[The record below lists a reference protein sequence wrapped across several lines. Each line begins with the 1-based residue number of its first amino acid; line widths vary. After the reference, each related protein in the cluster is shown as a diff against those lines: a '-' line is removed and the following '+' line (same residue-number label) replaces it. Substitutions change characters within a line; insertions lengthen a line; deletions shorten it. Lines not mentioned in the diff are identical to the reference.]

1 MTSTEFNSL
10 IKEITQEMNFKRIYD
25 EYYPYIVKYTGYLY
39 RGKNIENDVAQDIFT
54 YILTHENMPYVENP
68 KGWIRTLCKNVGLK
82 LINNDLP
89 LQDGYDYKQ
98 DIKTNE
104 FNELLSVL
112 SKGER
117 YIIEQKYRYRFT
129 LKEIAQ
135 KTERSYTAV
144 LKEHNRILKKLKKLL
159 SKNIK

>member
-68 KGWIRTLCKNVGLK
+68 KAWIRTLCKNVGLK

-98 DIKTNE
+98 DIIKRRA
-104 FNELLSVL
+104 L
-112 SKGER
+112 
-117 YIIEQKYRYRFT
+117 
-129 LKEIAQ
+129 
-135 KTERSYTAV
+135 
-144 LKEHNRILKKLKKLL
+144 HNRTKI
-159 SKNIK
+159 SVSVYAQRNCAKNRAFVYGGFKGAQQNFEKTQKIIV